1 MQIALFLLVCVL
13 KKSAVR
19 PDACINLSLCQI
31 SEIVVIRASKN
42 PGRFNTDA
50 SKHLTIRK

>member
-31 SEIVVIRASKN
+31 SEIVVIRASEK
-42 PGRFNTDA
+42 PGAVQYSMLPN
-50 SKHLTIRK
+50 I